1 MRRTPIA
8 LALGLGLVLTSV
20 GGAAAKPA
28 KDCSP
33 PFTTYAINADWNGAA
48 LPAPGEDPWW
58 DLTVAGLAAEG
69 LTPDD
74 AGELFAAGTA
84 LDFYQLVIDG
94 LQSLDRN
101 DDDRICGKTYPEHQN
116 GTPLYF
122 INAVDNNAR
131 ER

>member
-1 MRRTPIA
+1 MI
-8 LALGLGLVLTSV
+8 LASAGA
-20 GGAAAKPA
+20 AAAKPA
-28 KDCSP
+28 KDCSE
-33 PFTTYAINADWNGAA
+33 PFTVYEINADWDGGA

-58 DLTVAGLAAEG
+58 DLTLAGLAAEG
-69 LTPDD
+69 LTAED
-74 AGELFAAGTA
+74 AGELFVGGTA
-84 LDFYQLVIDG
+84 NDFYQLVIDG

-131 ER
+131 LH